1 MTLHTEIQST
11 QDSLDAV
18 YKLRKDLES
27 KFIEMGQ
34 LFAHIK
40 ATKIFRFKGYESF
53 RDYVEQEHNI
63 GLSMANK
70 LIKIQNIFVNDM
82 DQDEETL
89 KEIGMDRLIMIAP
102 LVAKSEDWA
111 EKEELLQMAYLRI
124 PDLKAEL
131 KERKESAKAEETDLK
146 QVFVQQFQ
154 ERFTGWFN
162 CSVKELQFKLA
173 LYFSDFKDQ
182 DLEIVKKD
190 VKLKQHQF
198 EAEVRNADR

>member
-154 ERFTGWFN
+154 ERFTSWFN